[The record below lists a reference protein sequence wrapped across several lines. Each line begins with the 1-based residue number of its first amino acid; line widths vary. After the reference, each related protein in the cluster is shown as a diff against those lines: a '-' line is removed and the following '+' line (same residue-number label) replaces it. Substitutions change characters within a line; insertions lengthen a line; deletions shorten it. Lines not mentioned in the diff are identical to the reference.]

1 MFTKTVQLIA
11 LLQNVIVAGEIF
23 SDLTVA
29 EDFQERALTKR
40 HAHFWSV
47 VESAAEQN
55 QFQEAVAG
63 LYACLDDIP
72 EGQVKRIL
80 GEALAHLDIA
90 ARQQGGQQ
98 SGATKVAEQAL
109 SDGPTTTSVT
119 GPTDFFAKLYGAF
132 VAEERKSYQEKLRG
146 QVVERQKR
154 VTQILKDSQRAD
166 VLSNTRL
173 ASKLAFDALKYDIYT
188 KNVPK
193 TTEEAKAI
201 ADKIVALSGKLRKAY
216 LGVVTAIAN
225 QITEDVQGLSAAPSK
240 VRPEDVALGEGVQFV
255 AAEQDRGVI

>member
-1 MFTKTVQLIA
+1 MIA
-11 LLQNVIVAGEIF
+11 FALHVIVAAEIF

-29 EDFQERALTKR
+29 EDFQERALAKR
-40 HAHFWSV
+40 HSHFWSV
-47 VESAAEQN
+47 VESAAERSQYE
-55 QFQEAVAG
+55 EAVAG
-63 LYACLDDIP
+63 LYACLDDLP
-72 EGQVKRIL
+72 ESHVKTIL
-80 GEALAHLDIA
+80 SEALSHLDVA

-98 SGATKVAEQAL
+98 SGAAKVAEQAL
-109 SDGPTTTSVT
+109 SDGPTATSVT

-166 VLSNTRL
+166 VLTSTRL
-173 ASKLAFDALKYDIYT
+173 ASKLAFDAMKYDIYT
-188 KNVPK
+188 KNAPK
-193 TTEEAKAI
+193 TPKEAKAI

-216 LGVVTAIAN
+216 LGVVTAVAN

-255 AAEQDRGVI
+255 AANKIAV

>member
-1 MFTKTVQLIA
+1 MIA
-11 LLQNVIVAGEIF
+11 FALHVIVAAEIF

-29 EDFQERALTKR
+29 EDFQERALAKR
-40 HAHFWSV
+40 HSHFWSL
-47 VESAAEQN
+47 VESAAEQGEYA
-55 QFQEAVAG
+55 EAIAG
-63 LYACLDDIP
+63 LYACLDDLP
-72 EGQVKRIL
+72 ESHVKTIL
-80 GEALAHLDIA
+80 SEALSHLDVA

-98 SGATKVAEQAL
+98 SGAAKVAEQAL
-109 SDGPTTTSVT
+109 SDGPAATSVT

-166 VLSNTRL
+166 VLTSTRM
-173 ASKLAFDALKYDIYT
+173 ASKLAFDALKYDLYT
-188 KNVPK
+188 KNAPK
-193 TTEEAKAI
+193 TPEEAKAI

-216 LGVVTAIAN
+216 LGVVTAVAN
-225 QITEDVQGLSAAPSK
+225 QITEDVQGLSAAPSR

-255 AAEQDRGVI
+255 AANRVAV